1 MEDGPTK
8 MADPRPGDCRWRLL
22 DAHQRTRATLAT
34 MALISSGHQQRP
46 SASASAAAVAAT
58 TTTTTSTTTTRTT
71 TTTTTRSQPDKLNVV
86 RNESGHVLS
95 LSRSLALSLSRSRS
109 RLMAI
114 NERLPI
120 HPRLTSA
127 ACFSELRAHTTRQ
140 PQRAFLSNI
149 SITLVRCDATLK
161 RIPTTLL
168 FFLPSFSLA
177 PFLRFLRQP
186 RA

>member
-58 TTTTTSTTTTRTT
+58 TTTTTSTTTTI
-71 TTTTTRSQPDKLNVV
+71 
-86 RNESGHVLS
+86 
-95 LSRSLALSLSRSRS
+95 SRSLALSLSRSRS